1 MFPSGYNLVILKIN
15 HKLGIIEHGQY
26 GNVKLVCQKING
38 TNTKYADLFKNIVT
52 NVAKK
57 ETTTK
62 PEKKVKIAKKEPKKE
77 KKKVKVAKVK
87 EPKQKEFIPKKTSQ
101 DNDPPVI
108 KIAETI
114 TVNDSSY
121 EISGTL
127 EDKSKKLFIEVDG
140 QTIPVKKGKFK
151 LKRYSPINEKVKIVA
166 IDQWGNKSKPK
177 TVNIIVDI
185 KNIEIAEKIEPLNP
199 TKIRSKKNSN
209 RVALIIGVEKY
220 IRTPSANFA
229 NLDAK
234 FFYEYSRKGFGIPKS
249 NIKLLV
255 DEYAN
260 LVKSLSTFSK
270 WLPSKVQPG
279 ETELIYFL
287 LVMD

>member
-57 ETTTK
+57 TTTK
-62 PEKKVKIAKKEPKKE
+62 PEKKVKIAKKNLKRKE
-77 KKKVKVAKVK
+77 EVKVAKVK

-108 KIAETI
+108 KIAESI

-151 LKRYSPINEKVKIVA
+151 LKDIVLLMIKIVA

-199 TKIRSKKNSN
+199 QK
-209 RVALIIGVEKY
+209 
-220 IRTPSANFA
+220 
-229 NLDAK
+229 LDLK
-234 FFYEYSRKGFGIPKS
+234 RI
-249 NIKLLV
+249 
-255 DEYAN
+255 
-260 LVKSLSTFSK
+260 
-270 WLPSKVQPG
+270 
-279 ETELIYFL
+279 
-287 LVMD
+287 VMGLH